1 MTANMVIEQRL
12 AGAVMVLDLNGS
24 LSSAEAQKAL
34 RDTVRRIV
42 LEGWHC
48 VVLNLEQLTQLDSMG
63 IGALVAAYGS
73 IVHSGGRLALVR
85 LQPRAASA
93 LTITRLLSVFEA
105 FDSEAEAVQHLAA
118 ADGRACR

>member
-1 MTANMVIEQRL
+1 MVIDQRL
-12 AGAVMVLDLNGS
+12 SGAVMILDLNGS
-24 LSSAEAQKAL
+24 LSTAEGQKAL

-48 VVLNLEQLTQLDSMG
+48 VLLNMARVTHIDSMG

-73 IVHSGGRLALVR
+73 IAHSGGRLGLVR
-85 LQPRAASA
+85 LSAHAASA
-93 LTITRLLSVFEA
+93 MTITRLLSVFDT
-105 FDSEAEAVQHLAA
+105 FDSEELAVQRLMS